1 MPPVSVRSTTGGLKA
16 APTVGSLDPVLASR
30 IRFVALDVD
39 GVMTDGAVY
48 TGDVAGKPLEFK
60 RYDIQDGIGTL
71 LLREAGLVVA
81 IVTGRNSESSRQRA
95 AELRVDEFH
104 MDPDA
109 QKVPALRA
117 MVERRGMSL
126 AEVAFVG
133 DDIPDLALL
142 RIVGLP
148 VAVANAVP
156 EVRQIAK
163 VQLTRSG
170 GFGAVRE
177 LAELLLRARG
187 QWDALVEAYVAAR
200 SGSVPAGARR

>member
-1 MPPVSVRSTTGGLKA
+1 MRRSGTGGLNA
-16 APTVGSLDPVLASR
+16 APTVGILDPDLAAR

-39 GVMTDGAVY
+39 GVMTDGGVY
-48 TGDVAGKPLEFK
+48 TGALAGKPLEFK
-60 RYDIQDGIGTL
+60 RYDIQDGIGTV

-81 IVTGRNSESSRQRA
+81 IVTGRNSESSRLRA

-117 MVERRGMSL
+117 MLERHGVSL

-133 DDIPDLALL
+133 DDIPDLAVM

-148 VAVANAVP
+148 VAVGNAVP

-163 VQLTRSG
+163 VQLTRGG

-177 LAELLLRARG
+177 FAEILLHARG
-187 QWDALVEAYVAAR
+187 QWDALVEEYVAAR
-200 SGSVPAGARR
+200 SGSTPVGAPR

>member
-1 MPPVSVRSTTGGLKA
+1 
-16 APTVGSLDPVLASR
+16 VLASR